1 LRGVDLLPKQFP
13 QFEAALCLLPV
24 LPPDKAVALL
34 RDCRSRLKEKP
45 MHMQAELKD
54 ILGRTFVEVAGADEE
69 LPAPL
74 LGLKFPAILVVENEY
89 RLTLVRAELD
99 FVTELVRC
107 ITEEGGPASLRR
119 DMQAG
124 RERAYQREN
133 DAATK
138 EVAFSAGSMEI
149 GS

>member
-1 LRGVDLLPKQFP
+1 
-13 QFEAALCLLPV
+13 
-24 LPPDKAVALL
+24 
-34 RDCRSRLKEKP
+34 
-45 MHMQAELKD
+45 MHMRAELKD
-54 ILGRTFVEVAGADEE
+54 ILGKTFAEVAGADQE

>member
-1 LRGVDLLPKQFP
+1 
-13 QFEAALCLLPV
+13 
-24 LPPDKAVALL
+24 
-34 RDCRSRLKEKP
+34 
-45 MHMQAELKD
+45 MHRQAELKD
-54 ILGRTFVEVAGADEE
+54 VLGRRFAEVARTDEE

-89 RLTLVRAELD
+89 RLTLVKAELD

-107 ITEEGGPASLRR
+107 ITEEGGPASLWR

-133 DAATK
+133 DAATQ
-138 EVAFSAGSMEI
+138 ETASMAGSMEI

>member
-1 LRGVDLLPKQFP
+1 MRGVDLLPKQFP

-74 LGLKFPAILVVENEY
+74 LGLKFPAILVVEND
-89 RLTLVRAELD
+89 AG
-99 FVTELVRC
+99 
-107 ITEEGGPASLRR
+107 EGGTGFRNRTGTLHHRRRGPSLFVARYASRPR
-119 DMQAG
+119 ASISA
-124 RERAYQREN
+124 RE
-133 DAATK
+133 
-138 EVAFSAGSMEI
+138 
-149 GS
+149 